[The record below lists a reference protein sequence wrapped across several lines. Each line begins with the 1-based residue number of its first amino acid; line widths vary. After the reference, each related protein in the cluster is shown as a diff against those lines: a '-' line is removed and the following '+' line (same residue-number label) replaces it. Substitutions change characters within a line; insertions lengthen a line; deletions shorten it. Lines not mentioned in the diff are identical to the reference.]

1 MSNKVEDA
9 KKFATWAHS
18 GIDQRRKYTNEPY
31 IVHPIA
37 VSKIVASVPHTTD
50 MIVAALLHDVVED
63 TGVTLDEI
71 RELFGNT
78 VADLVEML
86 TDVATICDGNRATR
100 CKINNLHTETASNKA
115 KTIKL
120 ADCIHNCLDIQRQD
134 EKFAIT
140 YFEEKRNLLPYLVG
154 GDPILWKKL
163 HDILYKDQK

>member
-9 KKFATWAHS
+9 KKFATWAHRE
-18 GIDQRRKYTNEPY
+18 QKRKYTNAPY

-37 VSKIVASVPHTTD
+37 VAKIVASVPHTTD

-63 TGVTLDEI
+63 CDVDLGDI
-71 RELFGNT
+71 RENFGDNVT
-78 VADLVEML
+78 ALVEML
-86 TDVATICDGNRATR
+86 TDVATPDDGNRATR

-134 EKFAIT
+134 PKFAVT
-140 YFEEKRNLLPYLVG
+140 YFEEKRNLLPYLLG
-154 GDPILWKKL
+154 GDPILWRKL
-163 HDILYKDQK
+163 HEILYK

>member
-9 KKFATWAHS
+9 KKFATWAHRE
-18 GIDQRRKYTNEPY
+18 QKRKYTNEPY

-37 VSKIVASVPHTTD
+37 VAKIVASVPHTTD

-63 TGVTLDEI
+63 CDVELGDI
-71 RELFGNT
+71 RENFGDNVT
-78 VADLVEML
+78 ALVEML
-86 TDVATICDGNRATR
+86 TDVATLDDGNRATR

-134 EKFAIT
+134 QKFAIT

-154 GDPILWKKL
+154 GDPILWRKL
-163 HDILYKDQK
+163 HDILYK